1 VVLGELGVADLRG
14 QQTSFEEEVFAEAEL
29 LAAQRAH
36 DESHTAGVPC
46 LTAIVPGVRIFP
58 FLAVAVTVF

>member
-14 QQTSFEEEVFAEAEL
+14 QQTSSEEVFAQAEL

-36 DESHTAGVPC
+36 DERHTTGVPC
-46 LTAIVPGVRIFP
+46 FTAIVPGVRIFP